1 MEENLLRKQNVQ
13 SRNIQTGN
21 MAFEFGVG
29 IGFCIGFVFGINLV
43 QMLYPE
49 ENESVWQK
57 HIREKR
63 MVNEAVEIERK
74 KQAESLE
81 DKEPAQR

>member
-1 MEENLLRKQNVQ
+1 MEEDLLRKQNVQ

-43 QMLYPE
+43 KMCYPDT
-49 ENESVWQK
+49 NESVWGK
-57 HIREKR
+57 HLREKR

-74 KQAESLE
+74 KQVANSE

>member
-1 MEENLLRKQNVQ
+1 M
-13 SRNIQTGN
+13 RNIQTGN

-29 IGFCIGFVFGINLV
+29 IGFCIGFVFGINL
-43 QMLYPE
+43 MRMCYPD

-74 KQAESLE
+74 KQAESSE

>member
-1 MEENLLRKQNVQ
+1 
-13 SRNIQTGN
+13 

-43 QMLYPE
+43 RMMYPDT
-49 ENESVWQK
+49 NESIWGK
-57 HIREKR
+57 HLREKR

-74 KQAESLE
+74 KQVANSE
-81 DKEPAQR
+81 DKEPVQR

>member
-1 MEENLLRKQNVQ
+1 
-13 SRNIQTGN
+13 

-43 QMLYPE
+43 SLLYPD
-49 ENESVWQK
+49 ENESIWQK

-63 MVNEAVEIERK
+63 MVNEAIEVERK
-74 KQAESLE
+74 KQAENSE
-81 DKEPAQR
+81 DKEPVQR